1 MCNSNSF
8 LLILAMVLLPLDLL
22 FAQQLFF
29 RHLGYEQ
36 GMNDLHSY
44 HCTIDQN
51 GFIWVATHEG
61 IVRFN
66 GKDITYYLHQTHP
79 ELPQDEISYVFCD
92 SKNNIWASTRK
103 GIEKWSRVLWLDS
116 LIDNRRVDEFKKF
129 DEYRFL
135 FVFNTGVMLINT
147 KEKKQEA
154 FFPKMGTTSTA

>member
-103 GIEKWSRVLWLDS
+103 GLVRIDEKRQLKRHEILKDSITNEVSSRLFEDGDSTIYAHTGIGMFKLEKGTEKWSRV
-116 LIDNRRVDEFKKF
+116 
-129 DEYRFL
+129 
-135 FVFNTGVMLINT
+135 
-147 KEKKQEA
+147 
-154 FFPKMGTTSTA
+154 